1 MRKILLLL
9 ALLTSVIAISQNKV
23 VVSGKIIEKG
33 PNVPLE
39 SATVY
44 FTKVSDSTVIDY
56 TISNTNGDFNLELLA
71 QKYPVELKI
80 SYAGFKEYKK
90 RFTELTE
97 TTNLG
102 TILMEENVSALNEV
116 VVKGE
121 APPIR
126 IKTDT
131 LEFNAS
137 SFKVAP
143 DANVEKLLKQL
154 PGVEIDEEGKITVNG
169 KEVNNILVNG
179 KPFFGKDG
187 KIATQNLPA
196 EIIDKVQV
204 TDTKTKKEELT
215 GKSASS
221 DEKTINL
228 TIQEDKNKGLFGKVN
243 LGYGTDE
250 RYESSLLLNYFKG
263 PRKIS
268 VLASSNN
275 INSTGFSMDEI
286 FDNMGGGRNRNV
298 WISGNGSFSVN
309 GMRFGSNQ
317 GITQSNMIGI
327 NYADEW
333 FNKKVDP
340 NFNYYFSNAETKNNN
355 RTERTNLLND
365 GNTFTKSNSSSVNT
379 SNGHNLGLEL
389 EIKIDSTT
397 TLFVTPNFQSN
408 HAKNKYSSFRTT
420 EDENNQLLNENVA
433 DEFTV
438 SDNTTFKNNLY
449 LVKKLKRKG
458 RSLSATFDFS
468 HNKATDEASIYNKTT
483 FYQSGNTDDERNQL
497 VKGDDRTNQ
506 YEVGVEYNEPIT
518 DSLTIG
524 ISTAFSANKID
535 RNKNTFDF
543 DSVSDSYNLFS
554 DQLSSDITSDRT
566 TVSPRVEIQINKK
579 KFRGSFTM
587 GPDVINYYNK
597 SLYMANETELRN
609 NYILPNFRT
618 NFRYTISKSKTIYFN
633 GNYSINLP
641 SANQLL
647 PFEDLSNPLNTIVG
661 NPDLRPNENYSMY
674 LNFNN
679 FDFATR
685 SGMFL
690 WAGGDYDKYQVVSST
705 TYDDDFKAITTF
717 QNIDEAY
724 SGYLGVS
731 FSRQFKKEKR
741 TFRYRLSVS
750 SDYNFNKGLTNAVLY
765 ESRGLNLRPRASLS
779 WSIEDL
785 ITIAPSY
792 SYITNKTTY
801 KNYVIDEAKNF
812 QHDANLEI
820 TSYWPK
826 NVVLGSD
833 FGYKYNS
840 NIADGFQKD
849 FYLWNLSLGY
859 NFYNDKF
866 LAKVKVYDVLNQNV
880 SATRTISPTAI
891 TDEQNTVL
899 QQYIMFSLTYKLS
912 KFGGKEKKSRR
923 FMHFD

>member
-1 MRKILLLL
+1 MRKLLTLLLI
-9 ALLTSVIAISQNKV
+9 VISSTAISQNKITI
-23 VVSGKIIEKG
+23 SGKILEKG
-33 PNVPLE
+33 TETPLE

-44 FTKVSDSTVIDY
+44 FSRVSDSTVVNY
-56 TISNTNGDFNLELLA
+56 TISNSNGNFNLELLA
-71 QKYPVELKI
+71 PKQAVELKI
-80 SYAGFKEYKK
+80 SYAGFKEYTQL
-90 RFTELTE
+90 FSELSE
-97 TTNLG
+97 SKDLG
-102 TILMEENVSALNEV
+102 IIFLEENIAALNEV

-187 KIATQNLPA
+187 KIATQNLPSN
-196 EIIDKVQV
+196 IIDKVQV

-215 GKSASS
+215 GKTASS

-243 LGYGTDE
+243 VGYGTDE

-263 PRKIS
+263 ARKIS

-286 FDNMGGGRNRNV
+286 FDNMGGGRNRSI
-298 WISGNGSFSVN
+298 WISDNGMFSVN

-317 GITQSNMIGI
+317 GITQSNMVGI

-333 FNKKVDP
+333 LNKKVDP

-355 RTERTNLLND
+355 RTERINLLND
-365 GNTFTKSNSSSVNT
+365 GNTLTKSNSSSLNT
-379 SNGHNLGLEL
+379 VNGHNLGLDL

-397 TLFVTPNFQSN
+397 TLFVSPNFQTS
-408 HAKNKYSSFRTT
+408 HAKNNYSSFRTT
-420 EDENNQLLNENVA
+420 EDETNTLLNENES

-438 SDNTTFKNNLY
+438 SDNATFKNNLY

-458 RSLSATFDFS
+458 RSIAASFDFS
-468 HNKATDEASIYNKTT
+468 HQKATDDATIYNKTT
-483 FYQSGNTDDERNQL
+483 FYQSGSTDDERNQFIA
-497 VKGDDRTNQ
+497 DDNRTNK
-506 YEVGVEYNEPIT
+506 YEVELEYNEPIT
-518 DSLTIG
+518 DSLS
-524 ISTAFSANKID
+524 ISLSGAFAVDNNDI
-535 RNKNTFDF
+535 NKNTFDF
-543 DSVSDSYNLFS
+543 DVVDQEYNLFN
-554 DQLSSDITSDRT
+554 DRLSSKINSEKQV
-566 TVSPRVEIQINKK
+566 VSPRAGIELNKK
-579 KFRGSFTM
+579 NFRGSLSM
-587 GPDVINYYNK
+587 GPDITHYYNR
-597 SLYMANETELRN
+597 SFYMANETELRS
-609 NYILPNFRT
+609 NYILPYFRT
-618 NFRYTISKSKTIYFN
+618 NFRYKINKSKSVYFN
-633 GNYSINLP
+633 GTYKVNLP

-647 PFEDLSNPLNTIVG
+647 PFENLSNPLNTIIG
-661 NPDLRPNENYSMY
+661 NPDLKPNENYSMY
-674 LNFNN
+674 FNFNN

-685 SGMFL
+685 SGMFM
-690 WAGGDYDKYQVVSST
+690 WAGGDYNKYQVVSST
-705 TYDDDFKAITTF
+705 VYDNDFKAITTF
-717 QNIDEAY
+717 QNIDQSY
-724 SGYLGVS
+724 SGYLGIS
-731 FSRQFKKEKR
+731 FSRQYKKEKR
-741 TFRYRLSVS
+741 TLRYRVSIS

-785 ITIAPSY
+785 ITISPSY
-792 SYITNKTTY
+792 TYTSAKTTY
-801 KNYVIDEAKNF
+801 KNYVVDEAKNF
-812 QHDANLEI
+812 KHNANLEI

-833 FGYKYNS
+833 FGYNYNS

-899 QQYIMFSLTYKLS
+899 QQYFMFSLTYKLS

-923 FMHFD
+923 FWY

>member
-1 MRKILLLL
+1 MRKLL
-9 ALLTSVIAISQNKV
+9 ALLFVVVPTLLFSQNKISI
-23 VVSGKIIEKG
+23 SGKVLEKG
-33 PNVPLE
+33 PNTPLE

-44 FTKVSDSTVIDY
+44 FAKVSDSTVVDY
-56 TISNTNGDFNLELLA
+56 TITNTNGDFKIELAAL
-71 QKYPVELKI
+71 KYPVELKI
-80 SYAGFKEYKK
+80 SYAGFKVYQK
-90 RFTELTE
+90 RFSELIE
-97 TTNLG
+97 TIDLG

-317 GITQSNMIGI
+317 GITQSNMVGI

-365 GNTFTKSNSSSVNT
+365 GNTLTKSNSSSINT

-397 TLFVTPNFQSN
+397 TLFVTPNFQTS
-408 HAKNKYSSFRTT
+408 HAKNSYSSYRTT
-420 EDENNQLLNENVA
+420 QDEANQLLNENTA

-438 SDNTTFKNNLY
+438 SDNSSFKNNLY

-458 RSLSATFDFS
+458 RSISATFDFS
-468 HNKATDEASIYNKTT
+468 HNKATDEATIYNKTT
-483 FYQSGNTDDERNQL
+483 FFQSGNTDDERNQL
-497 VKGDDRTNQ
+497 VKGDDKTNQ
-506 YEVGVEYNEPIT
+506 YEIGIEYNEPIS
-518 DSLTIG
+518 DSLTI
-524 ISTAFSANKID
+524 AFSGAFSTNTID
-535 RNKNTFDF
+535 RNQNTFDF
-543 DSVSDSYNLFS
+543 DAFTQEYNVFN
-554 DQLSSDITSDRT
+554 DVLSNEINTERQ
-566 TVSPRVEIQINKK
+566 TVSPRAEIQLNKK
-579 KFRGSFTM
+579 KFRGSISM
-587 GPDVINYYNK
+587 GPDIINYYNR
-597 SLYMANETELRN
+597 SFYMNNETELRN
-609 NYILPNFRT
+609 NYMLPYFRT
-618 NFRYTISKSKTIYFN
+618 NFRYTIAKSKSIYFN
-633 GNYSINLP
+633 GSYNVNLP

-647 PFEDLSNPLNTIVG
+647 PFEDLSNPLNTIIG
-661 NPDLRPNENYSMY
+661 NPDLKPNENYSFYM
-674 LNFNN
+674 NFNN
-679 FDFATR
+679 FDFASR
-685 SGMFL
+685 SGMFI
-690 WAGGDYDKYQVVSST
+690 WAGGDYDKYRVASST

-717 QNIDEAY
+717 QNIDEGY
-724 SGYLGVS
+724 SGYLGIS
-731 FSRQFKKEKR
+731 LSRQFKKEKR
-741 TFRYRLSVS
+741 TFRYRVSLS
-750 SDYNFNKGLTNAVLY
+750 SDYNFDKGLTNAVLY
-765 ESRGLNLRPRASLS
+765 ESRALNLRPRVSLT

-792 SYITNKTTY
+792 SYATTKTTY

-812 QHDANLEI
+812 QHNANLEI

-859 NFYNDKF
+859 NFYNDRF

-899 QQYIMFSLTYKLS
+899 QQYVMFSLTYKLS
-912 KFGGKEKKSRR
+912 KFGGKEKKGRR